1 MTRHGSFNSSTV
13 HPSGGTPETTAPKCC
28 ARCRRGTPATG
39 LGECGYGSAGC
50 PNEKCGC
57 HKTLRDQVIELAAET
72 LSREFDRTFFPELF
86 TETTL
91 GGTNEQ

>member
-1 MTRHGSFNSSTV
+1 MSRHYQAIRSS
-13 HPSGGTPETTAPKCC
+13 HPSGGSPEVAAQKCC

-57 HKTLRDQVIELAAET
+57 HKT
-72 LSREFDRTFFPELF
+72 REVQLLEAIF
-86 TETTL
+86 T